1 MSGAYVT
8 ARMFSKCKREKKK
21 KKITLIYFSMNVLQ
35 YNQYHQHQR
44 KMDLLRKWCVEA
56 VLLHFFTASSEIC
69 PSKMCFLSISSS
81 LPADILAFGLA
92 GSAAFQN
99 GAPFYGS
106 KLGSLQFL
114 LF

>member
-1 MSGAYVT
+1 
-8 ARMFSKCKREKKK
+8 
-21 KKITLIYFSMNVLQ
+21 MNVLQ

-99 GAPFYGS
+99 GARFYGS